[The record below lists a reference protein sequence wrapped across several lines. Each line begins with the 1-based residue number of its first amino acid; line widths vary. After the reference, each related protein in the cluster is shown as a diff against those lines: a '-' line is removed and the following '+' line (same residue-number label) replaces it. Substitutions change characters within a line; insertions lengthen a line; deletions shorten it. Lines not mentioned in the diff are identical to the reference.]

1 MSEELD
7 STSSSAPSGKTKGIL
22 GFVLSLVSFVL
33 GGWVIAALF
42 AATFSVGGAAL
53 GLLLPIG
60 AIVLS
65 AMGMKASKA
74 AGEKR
79 GLAVAGLVIGICAL
93 VYLAIVVSGVA
104 AMASFVGGAG
114 GMDALQDLG
123 DAMQNLQY

>member
-7 STSSSAPSGKTKGIL
+7 STTSSAPSGKTKGIL
-22 GFVLSLVSFVL
+22 GFVLSLVSFLL

-42 AATFSVGGAAL
+42 AATFSVGAAAL

-60 AIVLS
+60 AIVFS
-65 AMGMKASKA
+65 AMGKKASKA

-93 VYLAIVVSGVA
+93 VYLAIAVTGVA
-104 AMASFVGGAG
+104 AMASFATGA
-114 GMDALQDLG
+114 GMDALQDFG
-123 DAMQNLQY
+123 DAMQNLEH